1 MKLMCIFISSVELVS
16 LNKTEAK
23 DFVMSSAINIYKK
36 RMVFGIY
43 IIGFILF
50 IKKKKIRA
58 NQCYLKTNK
67 NKCVFIFILKIIA
80 DLLYRF
86 KCIHEEVLCS

>member
-1 MKLMCIFISSVELVS
+1 MCIFISSVELVS

-50 IKKKKIRA
+50 IKKKK
-58 NQCYLKTNK
+58 NSCKSVLFK
-67 NKCVFIFILKIIA
+67 NKQK
-80 DLLYRF
+80 
-86 KCIHEEVLCS
+86 